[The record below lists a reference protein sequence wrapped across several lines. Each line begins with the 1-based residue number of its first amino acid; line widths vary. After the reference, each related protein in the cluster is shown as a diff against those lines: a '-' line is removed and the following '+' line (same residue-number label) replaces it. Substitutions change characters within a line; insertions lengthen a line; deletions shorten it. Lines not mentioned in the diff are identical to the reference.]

1 MTARQ
6 MAAVMLATGLTAIAT
21 VGAAQAQPTLP
32 PVPGITPPAIP
43 RPGITPPG
51 SVLPTSHAQLPSP
64 QLPDNKTGSGAS
76 EVPIK
81 PAKTGAPDWNRFG
94 GDPAD
99 APSDM
104 DSFVTDVLGWMRTA
118 AIIAGVLGLL
128 TIAAMLMV
136 GLRWRSEQSRRA
148 LESLPAVLLATVI
161 SGSAATILSMVL

>member
-1 MTARQ
+1 
-6 MAAVMLATGLTAIAT
+6 
-21 VGAAQAQPTLP
+21 
-32 PVPGITPPAIP
+32 
-43 RPGITPPG
+43 
-51 SVLPTSHAQLPSP
+51 
-64 QLPDNKTGSGAS
+64 
-76 EVPIK
+76 
-81 PAKTGAPDWNRFG
+81 
-94 GDPAD
+94 
-99 APSDM
+99 M

>member
-1 MTARQ
+1 MTARPTAVA
-6 MAAVMLATGLTAIAT
+6 MLVAALTVIAT
-21 VGAAQAQPTLP
+21 VGAAQAQQLP
-32 PVPGITPPAIP
+32 PIPGISP
-43 RPGITPPG
+43 PGISPPG
-51 SVLPTSHAQLPSP
+51 NTQPTSRVP
-64 QLPDNKTGSGAS
+64 QPLQQFPGNSSGSSES

-99 APSDM
+99 APGDM
-104 DSFVTDVLGWMRTA
+104 NSFVTDVLGWMRTA
-118 AIIAGVLGLL
+118 AVIAGVLGLL
-128 TIAAMLMV
+128 TIAMMLII